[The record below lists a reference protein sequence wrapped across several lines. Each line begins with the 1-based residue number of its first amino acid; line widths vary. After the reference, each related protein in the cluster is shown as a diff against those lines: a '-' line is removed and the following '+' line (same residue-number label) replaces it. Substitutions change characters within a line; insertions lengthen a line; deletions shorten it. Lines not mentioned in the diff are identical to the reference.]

1 MVLQHLETFCR
12 VVEEGSFTKAADGL
26 GFSQPTVT
34 KQIKSLE
41 EDLGARLLTRA
52 QRRLQ
57 LTPAG
62 EIVYDYARQ
71 IINAVRECRSAL
83 EGIDSPGQGDLR
95 IGAVFTIA
103 LFTLPPV
110 LEEFRRSH
118 PRVTVHVRTGTNQSI
133 LGMVLHNEVDIGLT
147 AFPLTHPQIRTTPL
161 FEDPVLLV
169 ASPGTEWA
177 RKRTLTPTEMSAI
190 PMVSYQR
197 MSQFRGFVDAN
208 FEAAGIRPNVV
219 MEFDTHEMVKT
230 MVQLG
235 LGVAM
240 IPKSAVEE
248 DLAQGKL
255 VTLQIAG
262 FPKLTRVTAMLVR
275 EGRMETW
282 AMKAFADLI
291 RKARAAGDDEAA
303 APGPQSVRAAE
314 GTASRKA

>member
-1 MVLQHLETFCR
+1 MNQMNKLYSTRESREIQVVLQHLETFCR
-12 VVEEGSFTKAADGL
+12 VVEEESFTRAAEGL

-34 KQIKSLE
+34 KQVRGLE
-41 EDLGARLLTRA
+41 ESLGHALLERG
-52 QRRLQ
+52 QRKLR

-71 IINAVRECRSAL
+71 IINSARECRSAL
-83 EGIDSPGQGDLR
+83 EGIDRPGQGDLR
-95 IGAVFTIA
+95 IGAIFTIA

-110 LEEFRRSH
+110 LEEFRRAH
-118 PRVTVHVRTGTNQSI
+118 PRVTIHVRTGANNQI
-133 LGMVLHNEVDIGLT
+133 LSLLLHNEVDVGLT
-147 AFPLTHPQIRTTPL
+147 AFPLSHPQVRTTPL

-169 ASPGTEWA
+169 AGSGSQWA
-177 RKRTLTPTEMSAI
+177 ATSTITPLQMAEI

-240 IPKSAVEE
+240 IPESAVKE
-248 DLAQGKL
+248 DLREGRLVKL
-255 VTLQIAG
+255 TIQG
-262 FPKLTRVTAMLVR
+262 FPTLTRVTSMLVR
-275 EGRMETW
+275 QGRHETW
-282 AMKAFADLI
+282 AMQALTDRLLAL
-291 RKARAAGDDEAA
+291 RPAG
-303 APGPQSVRAAE
+303 S
-314 GTASRKA
+314 